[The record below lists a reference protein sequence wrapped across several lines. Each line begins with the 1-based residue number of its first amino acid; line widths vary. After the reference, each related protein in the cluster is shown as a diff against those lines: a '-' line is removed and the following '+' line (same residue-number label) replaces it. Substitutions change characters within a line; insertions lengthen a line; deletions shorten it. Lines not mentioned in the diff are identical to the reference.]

1 MESVS
6 SPFCLVLQSLIIV
19 RFERTVE
26 ESYVLE
32 YIVFEKRIY
41 IMGKIDTITK
51 EYMEN
56 PVVFAD
62 AFNQFLYHGARRLTL
77 PG

>member
-51 EYMEN
+51 EYMKN

-62 AFNQFLYHGARRLTL
+62 AFN
-77 PG
+77 